1 MVQPSQIKGTR
12 GPGGDQDYALIV
24 LLLSAEGVRSAFM
37 ADRLP
42 TLEQIEKAFFYVCH
56 QLGDQ
61 QGYVLAD
68 VIDPAFVLKSSG
80 ARLLDRL
87 FEPIEHWLD
96 GGAEP
101 MPAMA
106 ADLMA
111 VEAYSVSLEI
121 ESGLD
126 LNWKRLGAEGFK
138 PAYRRIGEAGVPD
151 PRQSLKRLSKRGNAK
166 GFS

>member
-1 MVQPSQIKGTR
+1 
-12 GPGGDQDYALIV
+12 V
-24 LLLSAEGVRSAFM
+24 L
-37 ADRLP
+37 D
-42 TLEQIEKAFFYVCH
+42 
-56 QLGDQ
+56 
-61 QGYVLAD
+61 D

-96 GGAEP
+96 GGAKP

-151 PRQSLKRLSKRGNAK
+151 LRQSLSRSGRCPVGFVWSRWQSMSCASSARSNCFRLISRALGPVQFAAQR
-166 GFS
+166 SCPDYCLQE